1 MNVLVTGASSGI
13 GAALARRLAS
23 QGETVGVV
31 ARRGD
36 RLAAVL
42 EECRQWSPSSRMW
55 VADVGDVELAAR
67 VALEAWDAFGHLDV
81 LVNNAAIP
89 KRREITVLTPEEVE
103 HVMRVN
109 FLGPA
114 RMTLAVLPRMLAR
127 DAGTIV
133 NVSSVGGRLGI
144 IHEAA
149 YSASKFALCGWSES
163 VAVDLHG
170 TGVSVKLIEPGP
182 IDTEIW
188 DLPDNEDPLYQGPK
202 VPPELV
208 ADGII
213 EALKSEK
220 FEHYLPDL
228 KPVVDGKNADI
239 DAFIAAT
246 AQMAKARQP

>member
-1 MNVLVTGASSGI
+1 
-13 GAALARRLAS
+13 
-23 QGETVGVV
+23 
-31 ARRGD
+31 
-36 RLAAVL
+36 
-42 EECRQWSPSSRMW
+42 MW
-55 VADVGDVELAAR
+55 VADVGDLDLATR

-89 KRREITVLTPEEVE
+89 KRREITVLTPAEVE
-103 HVMRVN
+103 HVMSVN
-109 FLGPA
+109 FFGPA
-114 RMTLAVLPRMLAR
+114 RMTLALLPRMLAR
-127 DAGTIV
+127 RTGTIV

-163 VAVDLHG
+163 MAVDLHG

-208 ADGII
+208 ADGIVD
-213 EALKSEK
+213 ALASDQ
-220 FEHYLPDL
+220 FEHYLPDM
-228 KPVVDGKNADI
+228 KAVVDGKNADI
-239 DAFIAAT
+239 DAFIAGI
-246 AQMAKARQP
+246 AQMNKVR

>member
-42 EECRQWSPSSRMW
+42 EQCQQWSPSSRMW

-163 VAVDLHG
+163 MAVDLHG